1 LSVFAGFFPGSIR
14 PGAGDPVKETVMAA
28 LLPQEFGPMPAAPE
42 PGKIDSMSE
51 AGTARSATIFAAIYL
66 ALVLGSPLIV
76 RYGPSTDDHTMAA
89 LATRMEKPRCAT
101 APEFGYPCPG
111 RTLMARDADTSRKPD
126 L

>member
-1 LSVFAGFFPGSIR
+1 M
-14 PGAGDPVKETVMAA
+14 EA
-28 LLPQEFGPMPAAPE
+28 LLTQGFGPMPAAPE
-42 PGKIDSMSE
+42 PERISKTPE
-51 AGTARSATIFAAIYL
+51 ARTARSATIFAAIYL

-76 RYGPSTDDHTMAA
+76 RYGPSTDDHAMAA

-111 RTLMARDADTSRKPD
+111 RTLMARDVNTGKQPD